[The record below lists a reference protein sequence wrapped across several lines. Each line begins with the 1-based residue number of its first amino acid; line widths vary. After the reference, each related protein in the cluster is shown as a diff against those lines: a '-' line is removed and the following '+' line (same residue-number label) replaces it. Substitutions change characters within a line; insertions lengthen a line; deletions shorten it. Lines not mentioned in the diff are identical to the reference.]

1 MDEMAVSGAFSQ
13 ASTPASNHHHDS
25 HAYSPS
31 QHEKRAQTLHS
42 MIESGSMVLQDTAH
56 LSSWR
61 PPVPTGD
68 GAVPYLDIM
77 VVNSAQYPKTFDGD
91 EYGTH
96 TRLLIEPIS
105 IPSLK
110 HTGVNLRP
118 LPTER
123 NRQRSRVPLFYPDGG
138 KTVQLRHNVRDTLK
152 HPIDR
157 RRFPGTNES
166 IDLDSM
172 EHWNKDGGSRVLVT
186 DRTERHS
193 SSSASTSTKKGK
205 KANRV
210 RSGKNKTDRHNNNN
224 IEGRR
229 DPTSRSSRRS
239 GPLSSVRSSR
249 IGARQRTVETR
260 EVLDLMHGTLEKM
273 DRISGRR

>member
-1 MDEMAVSGAFSQ
+1 MDEMDVSGVFSQ
-13 ASTPASNHHHDS
+13 PSTPATNHHHDTD
-25 HAYSPS
+25 AYSQS
-31 QHEKRAQTLHS
+31 QTEKRAQTLHS
-42 MIESGSMVLQDTAH
+42 MIESCQFSTDEHKH

-138 KTVQLRHNVRDTLK
+138 KTVQLRHSIRDTLK

-210 RSGKNKTDRHNNNN
+210 RSGKSKTDRHNNN
-224 IEGRR
+224 IDGRR

-249 IGARQRTVETR
+249 MGARQRTVETR
-260 EVLDLMHGTLEKM
+260 EVLDLMHGTLAKM